1 MVGKPKCLVRSCNNI
16 HPVPRGCSWHQW
28 PAQET
33 AIHRWMIALR
43 ENKAATGFSEHSLPD
58 LEGQRICSD
67 HFEKT
72 CFKEGVVRRLKPTA
86 VPTIFKL
93 PTHKDPTSSTTIWKQ
108 HTVESSSSHQNKNTA
123 TKTILIAALPTSV
136 QQSTGVH
143 QDHSDLAR
151 QADCIN
157 MGHQFGQANKETP
170 KRIGAKCYVKGCKSG
185 YDSCKE
191 SIHFF
196 KPKDEKTVYVWQK
209 FIGRNDLKLGKFH
222 SVCHKHFD
230 DADIIKETTVQGDK
244 GQAAACDPTRWRLVG
259 GAVPKYFL
267 GNPAGELQQFR
278 KIAIRPTDLRSPA
291 PAATPI
297 VVPKTIVRKEAT
309 MMPQTKQQDTIEGT
323 LPEKPPVA
331 PQKTYSN
338 RKKSQALAKSPI
350 LHSDN
355 DASRNLGESDNFT
368 LKSTLNPKE
377 TLITLPS
384 SPAGNS
390 AKLSQPARNSLIIRP
405 NVPED
410 SSGCE
415 VRVSNQD
422 KQLSLPNK
430 TVQADMILPKQ
441 AALPSTWICQPGLL
455 IRPNMPVHGDRA
467 ICISSQQI
475 QQFPVPYI
483 VAHQNLLN
491 PKEAFLPPSWSW
503 QENYLPKKQSICLKF
518 KWLEENNL
526 FEFTKSV
533 IVSEGVCSNNIGTP
547 THTIRYFVRG
557 RQVYHRTLNSQFST
571 INELTSYLKLY
582 DDIPECVGYAD
593 KKLYENS
600 LLSKFPNASGSQS
613 NSCLLL
619 ASERSNLCSYCLS
632 LTTPTIQHRIV
643 IYTNS
648 LPITDCFPTTDSQ
661 DVIACGNVTTH
672 GKEIVRNVLLPNG
685 NAGIPVIAEEGTI
698 SEKNPD
704 PEAVTLPVTSEFV
717 GSYVPKSE
725 DLESVLIKLSSPFE
739 SSSYPLFLYHLQT
752 WCCGIYAPSEVSV
765 LPSATSASATPTL
778 DEGQPIIHDWTSF
791 SQPTFLVS
799 QPQRVYCRRK
809 RAAAR
814 RLKEIKGALIKW
826 TDVENMAYNNGKVHV
841 TLKGQ
846 PAVQNNLPRV
856 FHDEMDS
863 YDGDSNELNIK
874 KNGRSPSYSSL
885 SESEDSSIVIMDD
898 DSEYSPSGS
907 SSTDVEENESDEN
920 DLALAERLLRTE
932 IHLKRRLQ
940 RKFLWY
946 SKMLTRSKEIG
957 RSILKA
963 SQEFEDRCRNGIIKQ
978 QIVKKSGPKKQC
990 NECGKMIHAKGFQDH
1005 VKLHSGIKS
1014 HLCELCGRAFVFR
1027 SSLNSHIRLN
1037 HRGISRTKP
1046 PKNFMCSTCG
1056 HTVSS
1061 KERLGIHERIH
1072 TDERPFDCKYCDKKF
1087 REKGTL
1093 VRHIRTH
1100 TGERP
1105 YACNICGKSYRSRFA
1120 YVSHHRTKHETKEK
1134 EVKKDPME
1142 DRRKHPKI
1150 GYRCEYC
1157 GKEFC
1162 QGRILAYEKHLTTHT
1177 GVSAAIPCTQPGCDF
1192 TYSDMTQLKEHT
1204 LAQHPEKAYTCDV
1217 CNKIF
1222 LTKQT
1227 LTDHRSMHDP
1237 TRGFQC
1243 SFCPVKLTVKV
1254 RF

>member
-1 MVGKPKCLVRSCNNI
+1 MVGKTKCLVKSCNNI
-16 HPVPRGCSWHQW
+16 HPIHKDCSWHQW
-28 PAQET
+28 PAQES

-43 ENKAATGFSEHSLPD
+43 KNKSATGFSEHSLPD
-58 LEGQRICSD
+58 VEGQRICSD

-86 VPTIFKL
+86 IPTIFRL
-93 PTHKDPTSSTTIWKQ
+93 PTHKDPTLSTTILKQ
-108 HTVESSSSHQNKNTA
+108 HTVESSSSHQNENTA
-123 TKTILIAALPTSV
+123 TKTTLIADLSTNV
-136 QQSTGVH
+136 QQCPVIQ
-143 QDHSDLAR
+143 QDHSDLAK
-151 QADCIN
+151 QTDCIN
-157 MGHQFGQANKETP
+157 MGHQVGQPKNETP

-185 YDSCKE
+185 YDSCNG
-191 SIHFF
+191 SVHFF
-196 KPKDEKTVYVWQK
+196 KPKDEKTVYLWQK
-209 FIGRNDLKLGKFH
+209 FISRNDLKLGKFH

-230 DADIIKETTVQGDK
+230 DADIIKETTIRGEN
-244 GQAAACDPTRWRLVG
+244 GQAAACDPTPWKLVG
-259 GAVPKYFL
+259 GAVPKFFL
-267 GNPAGELQQFR
+267 ENPASELRPFR
-278 KIAIRPTDLRSPA
+278 KIAIRPTDLRP
-291 PAATPI
+291 PAATSAKSV
-297 VVPKTIVRKEAT
+297 VVPKIIVHNEAP
-309 MMPQTKQQDTIEGT
+309 MMSHTKQQDVTDLI
-323 LPEKPPVA
+323 LPEKLSPV

-338 RKKSQALAKSPI
+338 RKKFPVLAKSPI

-355 DASRNLGESDNFT
+355 EAGRDVGEPDSFT
-368 LKSTLNPKE
+368 LKSALNPKE
-377 TLITLPS
+377 TLIALPS

-390 AKLSQPARNSLIIRP
+390 AKMSQPARNSSVTRP

-415 VRVSNQD
+415 VGISNQD

-430 TVQADMILPKQ
+430 KVQMDVIVSKQ
-441 AALPSTWICQPGLL
+441 ATLPSTWICQPGLL
-455 IRPNMPVHGDRA
+455 IRPNMPMDGDRP
-467 ICISSQQI
+467 IGISVHQI
-475 QQFPVPYI
+475 QQFPAPCI
-483 VAHQNLLN
+483 VAHQTLLN
-491 PKEAFLPPSWSW
+491 PKEAVLPPSWSW

-533 IVSEGVCSNNIGTP
+533 IVSEGVCANNMGNP

-557 RQVYHRTLNSQFST
+557 RQVYHRNLNSQFST
-571 INELTSYLKLY
+571 INELTYYLKVY
-582 DDIPECVGYAD
+582 DDIPECVGYAN
-593 KKLYENS
+593 KKFYENS
-600 LLSKFPNASGSQS
+600 LLSPFPNSSVSQS
-613 NSCLLL
+613 KSCLLL
-619 ASERSNLCSYCLS
+619 ASEKSNLCAYCLS
-632 LTTPTIQHRIV
+632 LMTPTFQHRVV
-643 IYTNS
+643 INS
-648 LPITDCFPTTDSQ
+648 NNLPVTDSIPTTDSQ
-661 DVIACGNVTTH
+661 DVVACGNVMPH
-672 GKEIVRNVLLPNG
+672 SKEIMCNFLQSNG
-685 NAGIPVIAEEGTI
+685 NAVIPVLAEEGSI
-698 SEKNPD
+698 SEGNPD
-704 PEAVTLPVTSEFV
+704 PEAVTLPVPNELV
-717 GSYVPKSE
+717 GSCVRKSE
-725 DLESVLIKLSSPFE
+725 DLESVLIKLGSSFD

-752 WCCGIYAPSEVSV
+752 WCCGIYAPAEVSV

-778 DEGQPIIHDWTSF
+778 DEGQPIIHDWTSY
-791 SQPTFLVS
+791 SKPTFLVS

-809 RAAAR
+809 AAAAR
-814 RLKEIKGALIKW
+814 RIKEIKGALIKW
-826 TDVENMAYNNGKVHV
+826 TDVENMAYHDGKVHV

-846 PAVQNNLPRV
+846 PVVQNNLPQV
-856 FHDEMDS
+856 FHDEMGS
-863 YDGDSNELNIK
+863 YDDDFNEFNIK
-874 KNGRSPSYSSL
+874 KNGRSLSYSSF
-885 SESEDSSIVIMDD
+885 SESEDSSVVIMVD
-898 DSEYSPSGS
+898 DSEYSPSES
-907 SSTDVEENESDEN
+907 SSTDAEENESDEI
-920 DLALAERLLRTE
+920 DLALAERLLRGE

-940 RKFLWY
+940 RKFLFY
-946 SKMLTRSKEIG
+946 SRMLTRSKEIG

-963 SQEFEDRCRNGIIKQ
+963 SQEFEDRCRNGTMKQ
-978 QIVKKSGPKKQC
+978 QIAKKSGPKKQC

-1072 TDERPFDCKYCDKKF
+1072 TDERPFDCKFCDKKF

-1120 YVSHHRTKHETKEK
+1120 YVSHHRTKHETKQK
-1134 EVKKDPME
+1134 EEKKDPME

-1177 GVSAAIPCTQPGCDF
+1177 GVCAAIPCTQPGCDF

-1227 LTDHRSMHDP
+1227 LTDHR
-1237 TRGFQC
+1237 
-1243 SFCPVKLTVKV
+1243 VILTVFFK
-1254 RF
+1254 